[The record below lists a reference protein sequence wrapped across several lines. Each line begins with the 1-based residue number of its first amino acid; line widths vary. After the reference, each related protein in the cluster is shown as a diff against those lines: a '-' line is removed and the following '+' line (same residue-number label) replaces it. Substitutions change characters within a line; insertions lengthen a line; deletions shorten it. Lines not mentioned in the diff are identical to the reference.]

1 MVPVSSIDRTPY
13 RRRMAKLGN
22 ALRRVA
28 AQQSGVIRREQLRAA
43 GVTDWAIRR
52 AVEDRLLRR
61 VAPGLY
67 ADAGAPPTEL
77 QSLWIAHLAAGP
89 SSVVSHESAGR
100 LWGIEGVRAGRPT
113 VTVPHDVSPRPNPL
127 CAVHR
132 SRHLDP
138 VDVGRMDNLPVV
150 RPARTIVDLAP
161 LYGRARLAA
170 IVDHAHF
177 QRIASVAEVGAVL
190 ARIGLDGRR
199 GLDPLIDVLDER
211 SDGAAETQSYLER
224 LLGEV
229 LALAGIREFS
239 RQHPLPTDGSFHG
252 WVDVYLAWA
261 RLIIEADGRRWH
273 SRQADMRRDRE
284 RDLAAAERGVQTVR
298 FLHEQLRDRPE
309 ECAERLARVVAVRSA
324 EVAASG
330 R

>member
-1 MVPVSSIDRTPY
+1 MTPPSFRPSLKLADRT
-13 RRRMAKLGN
+13 LD
-22 ALRRVA
+22 LRRPA
-28 AQQSGVIRREQLRAA
+28 LMGVINANP
-43 GVTDWAIRR
+43 DSFS
-52 AVEDRLLRR
+52 D
-61 VAPGLY
+61 PG
-67 ADAGAPPTEL
+67 
-77 QSLWIAHLAAGP
+77 
-89 SSVVSHESAGR
+89 
-100 LWGIEGVRAGRPT
+100 
-113 VTVPHDVSPRPNPL
+113 
-127 CAVHR
+127 HR
-132 SRHLDP
+132 S
-138 VDVGRMDNLPVV
+138 
-150 RPARTIVDLAP
+150 
-161 LYGRARLAA
+161 LAA

-309 ECAERLARVVAVRSA
+309 ECAERLARVSGRDVRIAIIAATRRQLAWLEREVRQSVAGMPGVDVVPLGAAGGGA
-324 EVAASG
+324 EVAAEALRRINPSFVVAAHG
-330 R
+330 GQLLPAEPTPGTLADVLASPLLIVR